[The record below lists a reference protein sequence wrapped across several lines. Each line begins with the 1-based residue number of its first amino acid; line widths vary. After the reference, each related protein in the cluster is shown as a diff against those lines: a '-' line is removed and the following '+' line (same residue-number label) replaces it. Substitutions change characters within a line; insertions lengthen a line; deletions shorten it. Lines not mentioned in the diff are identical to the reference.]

1 MHKLTGVSLSIGAV
15 LAFCFTGQAQAGWSA
30 LAASSAG
37 LEASLPVIS
46 IEDNKKH
53 GEHKGKN
60 RKAKNKKHKD
70 NDDNEQ
76 ANTNSGGKSEAEFY
90 QDTVEKAEGRFGVG
104 YDVVPPAQ

>member
-46 IEDNKKH
+46 IEDNKQH

-76 ANTNSGGKSEAEFY
+76 ANTNSGGKSEAESY

-104 YDVVPPAQ
+104 YDAVPPAQ